1 MELCASCKTPSRGGV
16 SLLHRK
22 LLLVMKLTAI
32 LTLVFTLQ
40 LSAKTYSQTVT
51 ISGKHLSL
59 YEVFNAISKQTG
71 YEFVYDAKLLDSKG
85 AININAQG
93 QNLTDVLDKCLNDK
107 ALTYSIMDKIIVISP
122 KKAIRE
128 VAPAPAPP
136 AATPVTGTVTDSAG
150 HPLQNVSIQVK
161 GTTRGAMTDAS
172 GHFSLDVQPTDVL
185 IISYIGFDKME
196 ITVGSNTSLTIKLA
210 ESNKQLGTVVVTALG
225 IKRSEKS
232 ITYATQQV
240 SGVELTKAKD
250 PNLMNTLNGKVA
262 GLTISSSS
270 SGVGGSAK
278 VILRGSKSGLNSN
291 QALYVID
298 GVPMNNALSSQP
310 NSAYGGSTAYDGGDP
325 ISNMNPEDIESIS
338 ILKGASAAA
347 LYGSQGANGVIL
359 ITTKSGKAGRT
370 TINFSSGLTL
380 SQAAYKP
387 EFQNSYGQT
396 KEGSTQSW
404 GDKLT
409 TKAHNN
415 LDDFFQTG
423 NNVTNAISL
432 AGGTE
437 KTQTY
442 FSYANTSARGIQ
454 PTNKLGRN
462 NISFKETGKFLND
475 KLTAEA
481 DVNYITQ
488 KIENTPL
495 AGFYFNPLT
504 GLYLY
509 PRGSDLSQYRNNFEV
524 ADASRNGLMV
534 QNWPFHEDVQ
544 QNPYWILYRN
554 PNKLD
559 RNRILMNASLKYEI
573 NKYLNIQARGSID
586 RINDVYDQ
594 KLYADNNSYLAPAKG
609 GYVYQ
614 NLTSNQ
620 QYGDLLL
627 NFNLPIDK
635 DWRVT
640 GVVGGAIRDLKTTGD
655 KFNSGKEGLYIPN
668 VFTLQNF
675 VAMNATNSG
684 TLQNNHGQFQSVF
697 GSANI
702 SFKDWFYLDLTARN
716 DWASN
721 LAFTPTYS
729 YFYPSVGLNV
739 ILSSVTTLPEWVSF
753 AKVRGSYAQVGNAP
767 MPYQSNPAQNTLGA
781 GGSIIGNTIA
791 PFTDLKPEK
800 TNSLEFGTE
809 WRFFKNRLS
818 VDATYYKTNTKNQ
831 TMLIAASQASYYDSY
846 YINAGNIQNQGVEA
860 VIRYDVF
867 RDSKFTWNTG
877 VNFATNQNKIIELA
891 DGVDYFTLTGASGSN
906 YSSKFKVGGS
916 FGDIYGTVLKKD
928 EQGRVII
935 DANGSPSK
943 QGGDMVYIGNS
954 NTKFQLGWNNNM
966 GYKHFT
972 LSMLIDG
979 KFGGKVMSVTQS
991 MMDQYGVSKVSGDAR
1006 DAGGVKINGVD
1017 ASGNAVTTVAAQNW
1031 YSTIGGREAISGEY
1045 MYNATTVRL
1054 REVALGY
1061 TVPLKDVFIKAL
1073 KFSLTGRNLIY
1084 FYKKAPFDPEQ
1095 TMSTA
1100 NGLSGVDIFMQ
1111 PAQRS
1116 YGLSLNA
1123 TF

>member
-1 MELCASCKTPSRGGV
+1 
-16 SLLHRK
+16 
-22 LLLVMKLTAI
+22 MKLTAI

-40 LSAKTYSQTVT
+40 LSAKTYSQTVS
-51 ISGKHLSL
+51 ISGRHLSL
-59 YEVFNAISKQTG
+59 YEVFNTISKQTG

-85 AININAQG
+85 AVNINAQG
-93 QNLTDVLDKCLNDK
+93 QNLSEVLDKCLNDK

-122 KKAIRE
+122 KKAPRE
-128 VAPAPAPP
+128 VAPAPI

-161 GTTRGAMTDAS
+161 GTSRGAMTDAS

-185 IISYIGFDKME
+185 VISYIGFDKQE
-196 ITVGSNTSLTIKLA
+196 VTIGANTNLNIRLA

-232 ITYATQQV
+232 ITYAAQQV

-278 VILRGSKSGLNSN
+278 VILRGSKSGLNTN

-298 GVPMNNALSSQP
+298 GMPMNNTLTNQP
-310 NSAYGGSTAYDGGDP
+310 NSSYGGSTAYDGGDP

-347 LYGSQGANGVIL
+347 LYGSQGANGVVL

-370 TINFSSGLTL
+370 TISYASGFTL

-387 EFQNSYGQT
+387 EFQNSYGVSRT
-396 KEGSTQSW
+396 GSTQSW

-423 NNVTNAISL
+423 TNATNAISL

-488 KIENTPL
+488 KIDNTPL
-495 AGFYFNPLT
+495 SGLYFNPLT

-509 PRGSDLSQYRNNFEV
+509 PRGTDLSQYKSDFEIS
-524 ADASRNGLMV
+524 DASRNGLMV
-534 QNWPFHEDVQ
+534 QKWPFHEDVQ
-544 QNPYWILYRN
+544 QNPWWILNRN
-554 PNKLD
+554 PNKLN
-559 RNRILMNASLKYEI
+559 RNRLLLNASLKYEI
-573 NKYLNIQARGSID
+573 NKYLSIQARGSVD
-586 RINDVYDQ
+586 RMNDVYDQ
-594 KLYADNNSYLAPAKG
+594 KLYADNNSYLAPLNG

-614 NLTSNQ
+614 NLTTNQ

-627 NFNLPIDK
+627 NFNVPFGK
-635 DWRVT
+635 EWRVT
-640 GVVGGAIRDLKTTGD
+640 GVVGGAIRDLKNSGE
-655 KFNSGKEGLYIPN
+655 KFNSGKEGLHIAN
-668 VFTLQNF
+668 VFTLNNF
-675 VAMNATNSG
+675 VAMNSVNSG
-684 TLQNNHGQFQSVF
+684 TLPDNHSQYQSVF

-702 SFKDWFYLDLTARN
+702 SFKDWFYVDLTARN
-716 DWASN
+716 DWSSN
-721 LAFTPTYS
+721 LAFTPTLS

-739 ILSSVTTLPEWVSF
+739 ILSSVTRLPEWVSF
-753 AKVRGSYAQVGNAP
+753 AKVRGSYAQVGSSP
-767 MPYQSNPAQNTLGA
+767 QTYQSYPARNSLGA
-781 GGSIIGNTIA
+781 EGSIIGNTIA

-809 WRFFKNRLS
+809 WRFFNNRLS

-831 TMLIAASQASYYDSY
+831 TMLIAASWASYYDYY

-860 VIRYDVF
+860 VVRYDVF
-867 RDSKFTWNTG
+867 RDSKLTWNTG
-877 VNFATNQNKIIELA
+877 LNFATNQNRIIELA
-891 DGVDYFTLTGASGSN
+891 PGVDDFTLTGASGSN
-906 YSSKFKVGGS
+906 YSSKFRVGGS
-916 FGDIYGTVLKKD
+916 FGDIYGNVLKKD
-928 EQGRVII
+928 AQGRIVINS
-935 DANGSPSK
+935 DGAPTK
-943 QGGDMVYIGNS
+943 QDGGMVKIGNS
-954 NTKFQLGWNNNM
+954 NTKFQLGWNNNL

-1017 ASGNAVTTVAAQNW
+1017 GSGNAVTSIDAQKW
-1031 YSTIGGREAISGEY
+1031 YTTIGGREAISGEY

-1061 TVPLKDVFIKAL
+1061 TVPLKDIFIKAL

-1084 FYKKAPFDPEQ
+1084 FYKKAPFDPEL

-1111 PAQRS
+1111 PALRS